1 VMNQVL
7 LFDLDGTLLDSR
19 DAVIEAVADTAEQF
33 APGHFSQEELFARF
47 GESFDDFLLDVA
59 RAAGKMDKNEVLDHY
74 FGYVREHLADHAKLF
89 PRVRENLEQLKEAGY
104 QLAVV
109 TNKHREFAQTSLRLA
124 GIDRMFETIVA
135 VDDVACGK
143 PSPEPLQKVL
153 SDLGKRPDEAM
164 MIGDSRFD
172 VLAAKAAGVPAV
184 VLEWYGREVW
194 TQVIPEYRYPDFE
207 TFAAEMLTVKTK
219 AGG

>member
-1 VMNQVL
+1 MSQVL

-19 DAVIEAVADTAEQF
+19 DAVMEAVADTAEQF
-33 APGHFSQEELFARF
+33 APGQFSREELLARF

-59 RAAGKMDKNEVLDHY
+59 LAVGKMDKREVLEHY
-74 FGYVREHLADHAKLF
+74 FAYVRAHLADHAKLF
-89 PRVRENLEQLKEAGY
+89 PHVRESLEQLKAAGY
-104 QLAVV
+104 QLAIV
-109 TNKHREFAQTSLRLA
+109 TNKQREFALTSLALA
-124 GIDRMFETIVA
+124 GIDQLFDAVVA
-135 VDDVACGK
+135 VDDVAQGK
-143 PSPEPLQKVL
+143 PSPEPLQKAL
-153 SDLGKRPDEAM
+153 DELGKRPEQAL

-184 VLEWYGREVW
+184 VLEWYGREEW
-194 TQVIPEYRYPDFE
+194 THAIPEYRYPDFQ